1 MPKTTIPP
9 LQTEPSA
16 MHPALGACLGEYEY
30 SIIGEAGGLSQFG
43 VHIEVLRPGSKSSLH
58 HWHKTED
65 EMIYMLSGEV
75 ILVEEDETLLRT
87 GDAACWPAGVHIG
100 HHLENRSGANAS
112 YLTVGTRNKRDVIHY
127 PNHDLITHK
136 DGKNR
141 RYTHSDG
148 RPFRKGV

>member
-1 MPKTTIPP
+1 MPKTAIPP
-9 LQTEPSA
+9 LQTEASIS
-16 MHPALGACLGEYEY
+16 HPVLGCHLGGYDY
-30 SIIGEAGGLSQFG
+30 SIVGETGGLTQFG
-43 VHIEVLRPGSKSSLH
+43 VYIEVLHPRSKLPLR

-87 GDAACWPAGVHIG
+87 GDAACWPAGVPIG
-100 HHLENRSGANAS
+100 HHLENRSGAHAS

-127 PNHDLITHK
+127 PDHDLITHK

-141 RYTHSDG
+141 RHTHRDG